1 MATSQITE
9 AEVKDL
15 IKKLNL
21 APILLEIFDEQ
32 IVDEIAMDEFRK
44 RISKPYSIFTLDSNE
59 QEAYQVQRF
68 IPIFEFGSDRII
80 AYDLENK
87 GFINYSLEEGI
98 QSPTLL
104 TFEGVFLEEMIAMFE
119 NEVSESDIIHIGKLL
134 GFKHT
139 ESIVEDYLESEDNDG
154 LSTFEEM
161 DAWTEKTLDKYH
173 LKI

>member
-1 MATSQITE
+1 MATSPITE
-9 AEVKDL
+9 TAVKDL

-21 APILLEIFDEQ
+21 APIILEVFEEQ
-32 IVDEIAMDEFRK
+32 IDDEIAMEELGES
-44 RISKPYSIFTLDSNE
+44 ISKPYSIFALDSNE
-59 QEAYQVQRF
+59 QEAYQVHRY
-68 IPIFEFGSDRII
+68 IPILEIDSDRII

-87 GFINYSLEEGI
+87 GFINYFLEEGI

-154 LSTFEEM
+154 LSTFEKM